1 VRDNI
6 TLPVLDRISR
16 YSWVS
21 DSDAAKVSGEQ
32 ISQLRIKAESAET
45 TVNTLSGGNQQK
57 VVVAKWLA
65 TMPSV
70 LVLDEPTAGVD
81 IGSKYEIVGVIREL
95 ARAGRAILLISSE
108 MSVLLAAC
116 DRIAVM
122 SSGRIVR
129 EIPRRRLD
137 PPSAEIFDVGERL
150 RYAERQLLLAIQ
162 AGAAATA

>member
-1 VRDNI
+1 MR
-6 TLPVLDRISR
+6 RR
-16 YSWVS
+16 W
-21 DSDAAKVSGEQ
+21 SGEQ

-65 TMPSV
+65 TTPSV

-81 IGSKYEIVGVIREL
+81 IGSKSEIVVLIREL
-95 ARAGRAILLISSE
+95 ARSGRAILLISSE

-122 SSGRIVR
+122 SDGRIVR
-129 EIPRRRLD
+129 EIPRRQLD
-137 PPSAEIFDVGERL
+137 PPSTETSDVGERL
-150 RYAERQLLLAIQ
+150 R
-162 AGAAATA
+162 